1 MPSTANGLPYPDNA
15 ATPDVPYWLQQL
27 ADAVEA
33 RIRKPFYAALYN
45 TSGSDANG
53 TRTIVH
59 GAGFTPTSAVATSTG
74 GHQVAVV
81 AGSFTATTL
90 QVTLLT
96 AAGAAYTGNQ
106 PVFVHMSA

>member
-1 MPSTANGLPYPDNA
+1 MPSTPNGLPYPDNA

-45 TSGSDANG
+45 TSGSDVNG
-53 TRTIVH
+53 VRTVTH

-74 GHQVAVV
+74 GHQVAIV
-81 AGSFTATTL
+81 AGSFTSSTL
-90 QVTLLT
+90 QVQLLT
-96 AAGAAYTGNQ
+96 AAGAPYTSNQ
-106 PVFVHMSA
+106 PVYIHMSA